1 MKPMINLK
9 EPFVL
14 TPQFKEEKKQF
25 LAFGEKKK
33 CLQARADKFFSSYNE
48 NIHTNTMK
56 ILDNRQIQS
65 N

>member
-1 MKPMINLK
+1 MLAGIYKKGNMKPMINLK

-33 CLQARADKFFSSYNE
+33 CLQARADKKNF
-48 NIHTNTMK
+48 I
-56 ILDNRQIQS
+56 
-65 N
+65 